1 VPTVATV
8 EGVKIQFYPDD
19 HPPPHFHAEFAEYRA
34 KFDIADL
41 TVIKGFLPIAK
52 HRAVVQWASLR
63 QDDLSKIFARAIAK
77 ERLEKL
83 K

>member
-34 KFDIADL
+34 KFDIASL
-41 TVIKGFLPIAK
+41 SITRGFLPIPK
-52 HRAVVQWASLR
+52 RRAVIEWASSR
-63 QDDLSKIFARAIAK
+63 QDVLSDMFARAIAN
-77 ERLEKL
+77 ERLERL